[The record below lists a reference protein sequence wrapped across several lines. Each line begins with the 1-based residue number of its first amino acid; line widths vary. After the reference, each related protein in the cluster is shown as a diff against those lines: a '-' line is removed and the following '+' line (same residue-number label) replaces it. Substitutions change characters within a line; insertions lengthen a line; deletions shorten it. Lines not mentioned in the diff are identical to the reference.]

1 MVVKS
6 LAVDLRDRD
15 VTVVAL
21 HPGWVRTDMGGADAD
36 IAPEESVRGMVR
48 VIEGLGGWDS
58 GKFLSYDGSE
68 LPW

>member
-1 MVVKS
+1 VVKGM
-6 LAVDLRDRD
+6 AFDLRERG

-21 HPGWVRTDMGGADAD
+21 HPGWVRTDMGGKDAD
-36 IAPEESVRGMVR
+36 LDPVDSVRGLIQVLDW
-48 VIEGLGGWDS
+48 LGAWDS